1 MVVYSVEKHII
12 ASRDVIREF
21 TDGLFL
27 SAKQAKEY
35 VEETAEDIKDN
46 PNYETVLFYVYEWRW
61 TSMVVMNKDRK
72 QILYYV
78 VSNGNVRKD
87 KDEVSHA

>member
-12 ASRDVIREF
+12 SSRDVMREF

-35 VEETAEDIKDN
+35 VEKTAEDIKDN
-46 PNYETVLFYVYEWRW
+46 PNYDAVLFYIYEWRW
-61 TSMVVMNKDRK
+61 TSMAVMNKNRK
-72 QILYYV
+72 CVLYYV
-78 VSNGNVRKD
+78 VSDGHVRKD
-87 KDEVSHA
+87 KDETSHA